1 MDKIDIF
8 NKLINKRRTSIFID
22 AANIL
27 YSQQSLGWKIDYKKL
42 IKYFKKR
49 TNLIEA
55 YFYSG
60 KITSNKKQSKFFEL
74 MEKFGYKVKTKE
86 VKWIKDSKGKI
97 LKGKG
102 NLDIELA
109 LDLTHTTENYDIAII
124 FSGDSDFAPAIDFI
138 KNLEK
143 IVIVIS
149 TRGHISKELI
159 QTSNL
164 YLSFDKLE
172 EYIKRV
178 P

>member
-1 MDKIDIF
+1 MDKVSIF
-8 NKLINKRRTSIFID
+8 NNIINKKKVSVFID

-42 IKYFKKR
+42 IKYFKKK
-49 TNLIEA
+49 TNLVEA

-60 KITSNKKQSKFFEL
+60 KVTSNQKQSKFFEL

-109 LDLTHTTENYDIAII
+109 LDLTHTTSNYDIALI

-138 KNLEK
+138 RNLGK
-143 IVIVIS
+143 RVIVIS

-172 EYIKRV
+172 KYIKRT

>member
-1 MDKIDIF
+1 MDKIDLF
-8 NKLINKRRTSIFID
+8 DKLINKKRTSIFID

-27 YSQQSLGWKIDYKKL
+27 YSQHSLDWKIDYKKL
-42 IKYFKKR
+42 IKFFKKR

-60 KITSNKKQSKFFEL
+60 KMAINKKQAEFFEL
-74 MEKFGYKVKTKE
+74 MKKFGYKVKTKE

-102 NLDIELA
+102 NLDIELV
-109 LDLTHTTENYDIAII
+109 LDLTHTTANYDIAVI

-138 KNLEK
+138 KHLEK
-143 IVIVIS
+143 TTIVIS

-159 QTSNL
+159 QTSDL
-164 YLSFDKLE
+164 YISFDKLE
-172 EYIKRV
+172 KYIRRI

>member
-1 MDKIDIF
+1 MDKINLF
-8 NKLINKRRTSIFID
+8 SKLISKKRVSLFID

-49 TNLIEA
+49 TNLTEA

-60 KITSNKKQSKFFEL
+60 KVTSNQKQLKFFEL

-97 LKGKG
+97 IKGKG

-109 LDLTHTTENYDIAII
+109 LDLTHTTNNYDVALI

-138 KNLEK
+138 RNLGKRE
-143 IVIVIS
+143 VVIS

-172 EYIKRV
+172 KYIKRT